1 VRRRGWQRRWALL
14 VAMLAVAAGMLASS
28 GIAVAKTTLTLGY
41 VTTPQHPY
49 GIALQHYA
57 DEVNKLSS
65 GDLQIKLLPNYQGGD
80 VPLLGDVRGGAV
92 DMASVS
98 SAIWDTVKI
107 NCFDALQAPLLITNY
122 GLEGKIIGGSIG
134 ASMLKCTQ
142 KLGLVGLAIHE
153 GGLRKPLGKSPLL
166 APSDWVGKK
175 IRAPQSNVLS
185 AGIRALG
192 ADPTPLAVTEVYN
205 ALRSGTV
212 DGMEANLGLIYTNKY
227 YEVAKYVTQNVNLWP
242 FPTVLVINADKY
254 KGLSASQRKVL
265 RDAAAGLPA
274 YSVNIFLK
282 PAKGATNFVTALCDA
297 GIKYAF
303 ASKSQV
309 AALQSKFKS
318 AYTQLQKDPQTK
330 SYITQIQAVAKATP
344 PPPAPPAP
352 PAKCTYTAKK

>member
-1 VRRRGWQRRWALL
+1 
-14 VAMLAVAAGMLASS
+14 MLAVAAGLLASA

-49 GIALQHYA
+49 GIALQYYA
-57 DEVNKLSS
+57 DQVNKLSN

-92 DMASVS
+92 DMGSVS
-98 SAIWDTVKI
+98 SAIWDTAKV
-107 NCFDALQAPLLITNY
+107 NCFDALQAPLLLTNY
-122 GLEGKIIGGSIG
+122 GLEGKVIGGPIG

-153 GGLRKPLGKSPLL
+153 GGLRKPFGKTPLISP
-166 APSDWVGKK
+166 ADWKGKK

-192 ADPTPLAVTEVYN
+192 ADPTPLALPDVYN

-212 DGMEANLGLIYTNKY
+212 DGMEANLGLIFTNKY
-227 YEVAKYVTQNVNLWP
+227 NEVAKYVTQNVNLWP
-242 FPTVLVINADKY
+242 FPTVLVINLDKY
-254 KGLSASQRKVL
+254 KSLTASQRKVL
-265 RDAAAGLPA
+265 RDAAAPLAA

-282 PAKGATNFVTALCDA
+282 PAKGATNFVTALCDE

-309 AALQSKFKS
+309 AALQNAFKG
-318 AYTQLQKDPQTK
+318 AYTQLDKDPQTK
-330 SYITQIQAVAKATP
+330 AYITQIQAVAKATP

-352 PAKCTYTAKK
+352 PAKCTYTGTK